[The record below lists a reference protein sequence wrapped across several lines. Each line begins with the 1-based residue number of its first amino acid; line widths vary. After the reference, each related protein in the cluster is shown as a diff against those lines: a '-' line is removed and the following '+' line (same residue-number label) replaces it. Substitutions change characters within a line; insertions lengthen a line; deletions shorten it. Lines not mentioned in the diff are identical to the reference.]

1 MNLSETSRTFII
13 TGAAAGFLSV
23 ALGAFGA
30 HGLKQSFSSE
40 LMAIYQTAVSYQI
53 YHSLALILIALIF
66 QHQQNK
72 YIKAAG
78 WIMFAGMLIFS
89 GSLYLLTLTDTRW
102 LGAITPIGGT
112 LLLISWLLLG
122 LGVFKKNS

>member
-13 TGAAAGFLSV
+13 IGSIAGFLSV

-30 HGLKQSFSSE
+30 HGLKQSLSSE

-66 QHQQNK
+66 QYQQNK
-72 YIKAAG
+72 FIKASG
-78 WIMFAGMLIFS
+78 WIMLAGMMVFS

-112 LLLISWLLLG
+112 LLLLSWLLLG
-122 LGVFKKNS
+122 LGASKKSL

>member
-13 TGAAAGFLSV
+13 IGSIAGFLSV

-30 HGLKQSFSSE
+30 HGLKQLLSSE

-78 WIMFAGMLIFS
+78 WIMLAGMLVFS

-122 LGVFKKNS
+122 LGVFKKSS